1 MCKFSERLMK
11 DVKYGLGYKYA
22 PETFKV
28 EYKGE
33 DITDFLDSKL
43 VTSQHYI
50 KGEFKNV
57 EDAIIR
63 GFRKYS
69 KFSQKNKLVKLH
81 LCLSDGSAICSNLG
95 IRNRFDNLESRLEDY
110 KVLKEYFNSAC
121 TEKYSLDGTY
131 NCAEKSEVRLFE
143 GLSIKGIMYI

>member
-57 EDAIIR
+57 EDEAIIEVDIVKKQNK
-63 GFRKYS
+63 RKFMTQSHMS
-69 KFSQKNKLVKLH
+69 KSKNAH
-81 LCLSDGSAICSNLG
+81 DS
-95 IRNRFDNLESRLEDY
+95 
-110 KVLKEYFNSAC
+110 
-121 TEKYSLDGTY
+121 
-131 NCAEKSEVRLFE
+131 
-143 GLSIKGIMYI
+143 